1 LAKAQSLNFQGK
13 STNWPKRQ
21 KTGLF
26 ELDASFWIRGTVFLE
41 LLWEIFVAVEAL
53 ENQSRYGG

>member
-1 LAKAQSLNFQGK
+1 MLEDRVE
-13 STNWPKRQ
+13 W
-21 KTGLF
+21 
-26 ELDASFWIRGTVFLE
+26 LDASFWIRGTVFLE